1 MPFLFLALLVLAEP
15 NLAEIRLSGYAKSTL
30 LVNKV
35 EKAPHLDFS
44 TSYEAQNNFR
54 IMLDGFQ
61 NNLTWEVHYELTPI
75 LNSQISLSS
84 SFESRNFSYR
94 AYDLNETLSTR
105 KRKNKILQNLDR
117 LNVQFQ
123 FEDSDLTI
131 GRQSIDLGSARM
143 IKPTDIF
150 SPFDLQTINTEY
162 RIGVDAFRY
171 QRHLSELSEIDVGVI
186 FGSKGKYENSAAY
199 LRIQKNFH
207 EADLKASI
215 IEYARQTLY
224 SFGIE
229 RSIKKSGFWFEVGDV
244 QGDEHYTLI
253 SLGLDRA
260 LSKTL
265 FAQIEYHH
273 NGAGTADPLA
283 YPRKINEIAY
293 RKGGVT
299 LFGKDYLLPSISA
312 QISPLFNLSFG
323 AVFNL
328 TDNSSFISLLGEWSA
343 TENLYIDLGWYHFSG
358 SDFLELPSGNFT
370 LGSEYG
376 LNSDSVFTT
385 LKYYF

>member
-1 MPFLFLALLVLAEP
+1 MPILFLALLVLAEP

-150 SPFDLQTINTEY
+150 SPFNLQTINTEY

-171 QRHLSELSEIDVGVI
+171 QRKSMSELFLEARA
-186 FGSKGKYENSAAY
+186 NM
-199 LRIQKNFH
+199 RIQ
-207 EADLKASI
+207 
-215 IEYARQTLY
+215 
-224 SFGIE
+224 
-229 RSIKKSGFWFEVGDV
+229 
-244 QGDEHYTLI
+244 
-253 SLGLDRA
+253 
-260 LSKTL
+260 
-265 FAQIEYHH
+265 
-273 NGAGTADPLA
+273 
-283 YPRKINEIAY
+283 
-293 RKGGVT
+293 
-299 LFGKDYLLPSISA
+299 LP
-312 QISPLFNLSFG
+312 
-323 AVFNL
+323 
-328 TDNSSFISLLGEWSA
+328 T
-343 TENLYIDLGWYHFSG
+343 
-358 SDFLELPSGNFT
+358 
-370 LGSEYG
+370 
-376 LNSDSVFTT
+376 
-385 LKYYF
+385 

>member
-1 MPFLFLALLVLAEP
+1 MPFLFLALLVLAES
-15 NLAEIRLSGYAKSTL
+15 NSAEIRLSGYAKSSL
-30 LVNKV
+30 LFNKV
-35 EKAPHLDFS
+35 ERAPQLDFS
-44 TSYEAQNNFR
+44 TSYEAQNNLR
-54 IMLDGFQ
+54 IMLDVFQ
-61 NNLTWEVHYELTPI
+61 NNHSWQMHYELTPI
-75 LNSQISLSS
+75 LSSQTSLTS

-94 AYDLNETLSTR
+94 AFDLDETLSS
-105 KRKNKILQNLDR
+105 KQRKNKILQNLDR

-123 FEDSDLTI
+123 FDESDLTI

-150 SPFDLQTINTEY
+150 SPFNLQTINTEY

-171 QRHLSELSEIDVGVI
+171 QRHLSELSEIDVGFI
-186 FGSKGKYENSAAY
+186 FGSKGKSENSAAY
-199 LRIQKNFH
+199 LRIQTNLRG
-207 EADLKASI
+207 ADLKASM

-229 RSIKKSGFWFEVGDV
+229 TSIKKSGFWLEVADV
-244 QGDEHYTLI
+244 RGDEHYTLI

-260 LSKTL
+260 LSETL

-273 NGAGTADPLA
+273 NGAGTDDSFA
-283 YPRKINEIAY
+283 YPKKIKEIAY
-293 RKGGVT
+293 QKGGVT
-299 LFGKDYLLPSISA
+299 LFGKDYFLPSISA
-312 QISPLFNLSFG
+312 QISPLFNLSLG

-328 TDNSSFISLLGEWSA
+328 TDNSSFISLLGAWSA
-343 TENLYIDLGWYHFSG
+343 TENFYIDLGWYHFSG
-358 SDFLELPSGNFT
+358 RDFLELPSGKLT

-376 LNSDSVFTT
+376 LNSGSVFTT